1 MVDHI
6 RRYLVALLTE
16 QSQRIDAIYQVL
28 FHLSPWQTAAF
39 YLSLSDLERNI
50 LSRSTSFKSSLT
62 STFPGGQM
70 AVRSDV
76 VSSELHTLVN
86 PS

>member
-28 FHLSPWQTAAF
+28 FNLSPWQTAAF
-39 YLSLSDLERNI
+39 HLSLSDLERNI
-50 LSRSTSFKSSLT
+50 LSR
-62 STFPGGQM
+62 
-70 AVRSDV
+70 
-76 VSSELHTLVN
+76 
-86 PS
+86 

>member
-16 QSQRIDAIYQVL
+16 QSQRIYSIYQVL
-28 FHLSPWQTAAF
+28 FNLSPWQTAAF

-50 LSRSTSFKSSLT
+50 LTRLLSNL
-62 STFPGGQM
+62 
-70 AVRSDV
+70 
-76 VSSELHTLVN
+76 L
-86 PS
+86 